1 MYSTNV
7 EIFIWQILISLQRKL
22 FFLDFGAVHQYI
34 FFQIATNIPSTDVPK
49 SIQRQNASFM
59 HFLFLVKL
67 LFALTCGIAH

>member
-22 FFLDFGAVHQYI
+22 FSLDFGASI
-34 FFQIATNIPSTDVPK
+34 FFFQIATNIPSTDVPK

-59 HFLFLVKL
+59 RFLALVKL
-67 LFALTCGIAH
+67 LIILTCGIAH